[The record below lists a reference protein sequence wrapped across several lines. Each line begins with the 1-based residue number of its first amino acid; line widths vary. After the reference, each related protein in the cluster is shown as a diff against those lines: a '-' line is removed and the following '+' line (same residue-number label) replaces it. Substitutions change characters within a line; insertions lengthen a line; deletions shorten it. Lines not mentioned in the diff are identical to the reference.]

1 MKRITRCLSLLLT
14 ACLLL
19 CVVPARAAEIVD
31 SGTCDKDFKNV
42 TWALDADGGLVIS
55 GTGEME
61 YFPWRSRYF
70 TTIKAVII
78 TNGVTGICDSAFYEC
93 NKMQILSI
101 PNTVT
106 RIERAAFY
114 DCKSLTDVSVPDSVT
129 SLGDSAFAHCWAL
142 EKITLPNGLTSIP
155 TNLFYECMKLP
166 GVTIPTGVKS
176 VGKRAFCKCYG
187 LKSVKL
193 PKSVT
198 SIEEYA
204 FDACVGLT
212 DVYYEGSEANWKAI
226 AIKDGNTALTSA
238 KIHYNQKIGPS
249 AHTHKWNAGV
259 VTYAPGC
266 GTPGVK
272 TYACSV
278 CGTTKTETLPKTN
291 AHKWDAG
298 KVYMEPTCAA
308 EGVMIYTCSVCK
320 GEKREPI
327 AKKKEHN
334 WNQGVTTRPATCGV
348 DGVKTY
354 TCIACHTT
362 KTETI
367 PKTNAHKWDAG
378 KVTKAPTAAAD
389 GVKTYTC
396 SVCKA
401 TKTETIPK
409 TGSAAINTARAKES
423 GGFVYTVP
431 GMTAKDLTALAGS
444 GAAVSKAD
452 GKALAAK
459 EAVASGMTLKKP
471 DGAKRTIVIRGDID
485 GNGKI
490 ESADARLAL
499 RRSVSLEKFA
509 DWQTAAALV
518 SGSDKVTSA
527 DARLILRASVGLEK
541 LPLA

>member
-1 MKRITRCLSLLLT
+1 MT
-14 ACLLL
+14 A
-19 CVVPARAAEIVD
+19 
-31 SGTCDKDFKNV
+31 
-42 TWALDADGGLVIS
+42 
-55 GTGEME
+55 
-61 YFPWRSRYF
+61 
-70 TTIKAVII
+70 
-78 TNGVTGICDSAFYEC
+78 
-93 NKMQILSI
+93 
-101 PNTVT
+101 
-106 RIERAAFY
+106 
-114 DCKSLTDVSVPDSVT
+114 
-129 SLGDSAFAHCWAL
+129 
-142 EKITLPNGLTSIP
+142 
-155 TNLFYECMKLP
+155 
-166 GVTIPTGVKS
+166 
-176 VGKRAFCKCYG
+176 
-187 LKSVKL
+187 
-193 PKSVT
+193 
-198 SIEEYA
+198 
-204 FDACVGLT
+204 
-212 DVYYEGSEANWKAI
+212 
-226 AIKDGNTALTSA
+226 A
-238 KIHYNQKIGPS
+238 KIHYNQKVGSS
-249 AHTHKWNAGV
+249 AHTHKWSAGE
-259 VTYAPGC
+259 VTHAPAC
-266 GTPGVK
+266 GTAGVK
-272 TYACSV
+272 TYTCSV